1 MEMKNTKDKKTNYTK
16 GEVILIEE
24 EKKPYFKVIDEY
36 GEECKVYVTDKIKLK
51 VMSKHNYKNFLI
63 EYVKDYQRKGSQLG
77 GKLVSIELEEG
88 LI

>member
-1 MEMKNTKDKKTNYTK
+1 MKNTKDKKINYTK
-16 GEVILIEE
+16 GEVILNEE